1 MEIDPGTAEG
11 MYRTMTGL
19 IVPRPIGWI
28 STRSTDGEDNLAP
41 YSFFGALNEESPPVL
56 MYSAENWED
65 GSTKDSVV
73 NALET
78 EAFVHNLVTM
88 DLLDAMDRTLED
100 ADRSEF
106 DVAGLT
112 AQSAA
117 TVDAPRVAQAKA
129 HMECSLYNSVR
140 LGDHTLVLGEVEQI
154 HVDDDLLDEDGKVDV
169 RKVDAVGR
177 LTGRYYARLEIVE
190 VDREW

>member
-11 MYRTMTGL
+11 MYRTMTSL

-28 STRSTDGEDNLAP
+28 STRSPDGEDNLAP

-56 MYSAENWED
+56 MYSAEDWED

-88 DLLDAMDRTLED
+88 DLFEAMDRTSED
-100 ADRSEF
+100 ANGSEF
-106 DVAGLT
+106 DVAGLD
-112 AQSAA
+112 AEPAA
-117 TVDAPRVAQAKA
+117 TVDASRVAQARA
-129 HMECSLYNSVR
+129 HMECSLYDSVR
-140 LGDHTLVLGEVEQI
+140 LGDHTIVQGEVQRV
-154 HVDDDLLDEDGKVDV
+154 HVDDDLLDEEGKVDV
-169 RKVDAVGR
+169 RQVDAVGR
-177 LTGRYYARLEIVE
+177 LTGRYYARLETVE
-190 VDREW
+190 VDRDW